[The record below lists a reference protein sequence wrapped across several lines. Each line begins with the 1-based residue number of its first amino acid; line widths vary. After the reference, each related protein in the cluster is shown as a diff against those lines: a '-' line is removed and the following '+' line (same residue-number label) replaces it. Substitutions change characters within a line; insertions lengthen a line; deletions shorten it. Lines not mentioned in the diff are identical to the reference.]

1 MAYILF
7 NHFLKVILYFQS
19 NLEFVISQLILL
31 FLNIFSSSI
40 LHLLEIIERTDV
52 FSKIYDI
59 LGFFQ
64 IFYTYHKQ
72 YEYLW
77 IAASVADAADVDING
92 IKTVLANGLGTIFIK
107 GNPLF
112 MVLKVY
118 LGILLV
124 ALFYA
129 TEFLITLQ

>member
-1 MAYILF
+1 M
-7 NHFLKVILYFQS
+7 
-19 NLEFVISQLILL
+19 
-31 FLNIFSSSI
+31 
-40 LHLLEIIERTDV
+40 HLLEIIERTDV